1 MRVLVTGVS
10 GFSGSYLARFL
21 AQAGF
26 DVVGLYRRE
35 TVLLSELHAI
45 PELKLI
51 RSDLVEAAALP
62 GPFEAVVHAAATS
75 PGPDISVARIVGD
88 NVGGTFALINAALGW
103 QTRYFLFCS
112 SLSIYGEI
120 RDEVLD
126 ENCAIRNP
134 DVYGTTKFLAERRL
148 AELSG
153 TMSGLALR
161 LPGIIGPGARRNW
174 LSGVAVGLRNGA
186 TIKAF
191 HLDRPFNNAAHV
203 GDIAALTEA
212 VLRRGWTGF
221 DAIVLG
227 AAGMTTVRGA
237 IERLAVG
244 LGVPGRIETATA
256 AKPSFTL
263 SCRRAVDRYQYNPM
277 DIEAMIDRY
286 AREIARSGTS
296 GDA

>member
-10 GFSGSYLARFL
+10 GFSGSHVARFL
-21 AQAGF
+21 ARAGF
-26 DVVGLYRRE
+26 DVTGLYRRE
-35 TVLLSELHAI
+35 TSLLGALQAI

-51 RSDLVEAAALP
+51 RTDLAEVAAVP

-88 NVGGTFALINAALGW
+88 NVGGTFALIDAALGW

-112 SLSIYGEI
+112 SLSIYGAI
-120 RDEVLD
+120 TDEVVD
-126 ENCAIRNP
+126 ESCAIRNP
-134 DVYGTTKFLAERRL
+134 DVYGATKFLAERRL

-161 LPGIIGPGARRNW
+161 LPGIIGAGARRNW
-174 LSGVAVGLRNGA
+174 LSGVAAGLRRGP

-203 GDIAALTEA
+203 EDIAVLIEA

-227 AAGMTTVRGA
+227 AGGMTTVRGA
-237 IERLAVG
+237 IERLAAG
-244 LGVPGRIETATA
+244 LGVAVRIETATA

-263 SCRRAVDRYQYNPM
+263 SCQRAIDRYQYKPM

-286 AREIARSGTS
+286 AREIA
-296 GDA
+296 

>member
-10 GFSGSYLARFL
+10 GFSGSHVARFL

-35 TVLLSELHAI
+35 TALLSELYAI

-51 RSDLVEAAALP
+51 RSDLVEVAAVP

-75 PGPDISVARIVGD
+75 PGPGVGVAQIVGD
-88 NVGGTFALINAALGW
+88 NVGGTFALIDAALGW

-112 SLSIYGEI
+112 SMSIYGAI
-120 RDEVLD
+120 TDEVVD
-126 ENCAIRNP
+126 ESSAIQNP
-134 DVYGTTKFLAERRL
+134 DVYGATKFLAERRL

-161 LPGIIGPGARRNW
+161 LPGIIGPGAKRNW
-174 LSGVAVGLRNGA
+174 LSGVAAGLRRGS

-191 HLDRPFNNAAHV
+191 HLDRSFNNAAHV
-203 GDIAALTEA
+203 EDVAVLIET

-227 AAGMTTVRGA
+227 AGGMTTVRGA
-237 IERLAVG
+237 IERLAAG
-244 LGVPGRIETATA
+244 LGVAVRIETATA

-263 SCRRAVDRYQYNPM
+263 SCRRAIDRYQYNPM

-286 AREIARSGTS
+286 AREIA
-296 GDA
+296 

>member
-10 GFSGSYLARFL
+10 GFSGSYVARFL

-35 TVLLSELHAI
+35 TALLSELYAI
-45 PELKLI
+45 PELKLV
-51 RSDLVEAAALP
+51 RADLVEAAAFP

-75 PGPDISVARIVGD
+75 PGPGVGVAQIVGD
-88 NVGGTFALINAALGW
+88 NVGGTFALIDAALGW

-112 SLSIYGEI
+112 SMSIYGAI
-120 RDEVLD
+120 TDEVVD
-126 ENCAIRNP
+126 ESSAIQNP
-134 DVYGTTKFLAERRL
+134 DVYGATKFLAERRL

-174 LSGVAVGLRNGA
+174 LSVVAAGLRRGS

-203 GDIAALTEA
+203 EDVAVLIET

-227 AAGMTTVRGA
+227 AGGMTTVRGA
-237 IERLAVG
+237 IERLAAG
-244 LGVPGRIETATA
+244 LGVAVRIETATA

-263 SCRRAVDRYQYNPM
+263 SCRRAIDRYQYNPM

-286 AREIARSGTS
+286 AREFA
-296 GDA
+296 

>member
-10 GFSGSYLARFL
+10 GFSGSHVARFL

-26 DVVGLYRRE
+26 EVVGLYRRE
-35 TVLLSELHAI
+35 TTLLGSLRAL
-45 PELKLI
+45 PGLKLI
-51 RSDLVEAAALP
+51 PGDIVDAAGLP

-75 PGPDISVARIVGD
+75 PGPDVSVAQIVGD
-88 NVGGTFALINAALGW
+88 NVGGTFALIDAALAW

-112 SLSIYGEI
+112 SMSIYGAI
-120 RDEVLD
+120 TDEVVD
-126 ENCAIRNP
+126 ESCAIRNP
-134 DVYGTTKFLAERRL
+134 DVYGATKFLAERRL

-174 LSGVAVGLRNGA
+174 LSDVAAGLRRGH

-203 GDIAALTEA
+203 ADIAVLIEA

-227 AAGMTTVRGA
+227 AGGMTTVRGA
-237 IERLAVG
+237 IERLAAG
-244 LGVPGRIETATA
+244 LGVAVRIETATA

-263 SCRRAVDRYQYNPM
+263 SCRRAIARYEYNPM

-286 AREIARSGTS
+286 ARETA
-296 GDA
+296 

>member
-10 GFSGSYLARFL
+10 GFSGSYVACFLAR
-21 AQAGF
+21 AGF

-35 TVLLSELHAI
+35 TARLGTLQAL
-45 PELKLI
+45 PEIQLVC
-51 RSDLVEAAALP
+51 RDLVDAAALP

-75 PGPDISVARIVGD
+75 PGPGVSVGRIVED
-88 NVGGTFALINAALGW
+88 NVGGTFALIEAALAW

-112 SLSIYGEI
+112 SMSIYGGI
-120 RDEVLD
+120 TDEVVD
-126 ENCAIRNP
+126 ENSAIQNP
-134 DVYGTTKFLAERRL
+134 DVYGATKFLAESRL
-148 AELSG
+148 AELAG
-153 TMSGLALR
+153 TMPGLALR
-161 LPGIIGPGARRNW
+161 LPGIIGPGAQRNW
-174 LSGVAVGLRNGA
+174 LSGVAAGLRNGA

-203 GDIAALTEA
+203 GDIAALIET

-221 DAIVLG
+221 DAVVLG

-237 IERLAVG
+237 VERLAAG
-244 LGVPGRIETATA
+244 LGVPARIEAAQA

-263 SCRRAVDRYQYNPM
+263 SCRRAVAGYGYNPM

-286 AREIARSGTS
+286 ARELATS
-296 GDA
+296 DTPDRA

>member
-1 MRVLVTGVS
+1 MRVLATGVS
-10 GFSGSYLARFL
+10 GFSGSHLARFL
-21 AQAGF
+21 ALAGF
-26 DVVGLYRRE
+26 EVVGLYRRE
-35 TVLLSELHAI
+35 TALLGPLQAI

-51 RSDLVEAAALP
+51 RGDVVDAAALP

-75 PGPDISVARIVGD
+75 PGPDVSVARIVGD
-88 NVGGTFALINAALGW
+88 NVGGTFALIDAARGW
-103 QTRYFLFCS
+103 KTRYFLFCS
-112 SLSIYGEI
+112 SMSIYGTI
-120 RDEVLD
+120 TDEMVD

-134 DVYGTTKFLAERRL
+134 DVYGATKFLAERRL

-174 LSGVAVGLRNGA
+174 LSVVAAGLRRGS

-203 GDIAALTEA
+203 EDVAVLIET
-212 VLRRGWTGF
+212 VLRRGWSGF

-227 AAGMTTVRGA
+227 AGGMTTVRGA
-237 IERLAVG
+237 IERLAAG
-244 LGVPGRIETATA
+244 LGVAVRIETATA

-263 SCRRAVDRYQYNPM
+263 SCRRAIDRYQYNPM

-286 AREIARSGTS
+286 AREIA
-296 GDA
+296 